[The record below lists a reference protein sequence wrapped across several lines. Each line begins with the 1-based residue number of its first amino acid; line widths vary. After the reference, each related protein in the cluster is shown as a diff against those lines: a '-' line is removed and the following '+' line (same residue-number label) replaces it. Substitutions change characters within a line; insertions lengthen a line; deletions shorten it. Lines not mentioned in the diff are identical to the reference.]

1 MRLAY
6 DLRVRFF
13 TTLVKKWL
21 KGEDVPHHA
30 IFVYDVRDPTG
41 KETEGLGHPVLPP
54 DVTALVAE
62 TLPQSTAAKAP
73 EHVAGGFLPS
83 V

>member
-6 DLRVRFF
+6 DLRG
-13 TTLVKKWL
+13 TL
-21 KGEDVPHHA
+21 H
-30 IFVYDVRDPTG
+30 PTG

-73 EHVAGGFLPS
+73 EHVAGGFLPP